1 MGDSPA
7 SLLATMN
14 CVMMDRDDYIW
25 CDLNIGVNGTRPRRA
40 KILICAVDAV
50 NNRHPARDRQPS

>member
-1 MGDSPA
+1 
-7 SLLATMN
+7 MN

-50 NNRHPARDRQPS
+50 NNRHPARDRQSS